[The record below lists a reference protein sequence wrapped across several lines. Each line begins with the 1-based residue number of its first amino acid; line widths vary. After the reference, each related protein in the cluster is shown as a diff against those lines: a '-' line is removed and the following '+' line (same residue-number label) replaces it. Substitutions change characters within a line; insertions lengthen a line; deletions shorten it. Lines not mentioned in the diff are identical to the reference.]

1 MTAFL
6 AIEFEPEAEP
16 HFAVNA
22 LRQPALVVQAL
33 DIGQCDVVA
42 TVEVAS
48 AAVLG
53 RIVEA
58 IQACPGIRASTVFPA
73 A

>member
-6 AIEFEPEAEP
+6 AVEFEPEAEP

-22 LRQPALVVQAL
+22 LRQPMLTVTAL
-33 DIGQCDVVA
+33 DIGQGDVVA
-42 TVEVAS
+42 TIEVADPD
-48 AAVLG
+48 VLD
-53 RIVEA
+53 RTLQA
-58 IQACPGIRASTVFPA
+58 IQACPGIRSSAVFPA